1 MAYPTGSGS
10 ERLMRGSIH
19 AQGAAET
26 AFKFDGTHPATGT
39 NSGTGYTVATNHIIT
54 LLNFQVCEMSGSHT
68 NFRIILKCQPSGT
81 DMQLLDQQILPADS
95 TFVWNEKIVLH
106 PTDSVKINQTGGGT
120 NFDVYYSYI
129 DQDWT

>member
-19 AQGAAET
+19 AQGATET

-54 LLNFQVCEMSGSHT
+54 LLNFQVCEQSGSHT
-68 NFRIILKCQPSGT
+68 NLRFYLVSGGADFYLLT
-81 DMQLLDQQILPADS
+81 DQVLPADS
-95 TFVWNEKIVLH
+95 TFAWNERIVLH
-106 PTDSVKINQTGGGT
+106 PTDSVRINRTSGGS

>member
-1 MAYPTGSGS
+1 MGYPTGSGS
-10 ERLMRGSIH
+10 ERLMRGTIH
-19 AQGAAET
+19 AQGSTES

-39 NSGTGYTVATNHIIT
+39 NSYAVPTNHIIT

-68 NFRIILKCQPSGT
+68 TITALIAAGGENITLLT
-81 DMQLLDQQILPADS
+81 DQTLPADS
-95 TFVWNEKIVLH
+95 TFVWNERIVLH
-106 PTDSVKINQTGGGT
+106 PADKVRIVRASGGT

>member
-1 MAYPTGSGS
+1 MGYPTGSGS
-10 ERLMRGSIH
+10 ERLMRGTIH
-19 AQGAAET
+19 AQGSTES

-39 NSGTGYTVATNHIIT
+39 NSYAVPTNHIIT

-68 NFRIILKCQPSGT
+68 TFTAALIGVGGAEIMLMT
-81 DMQLLDQQILPADS
+81 DQTLPADS
-95 TFVWNEKIVLH
+95 TFVWNERIVLH
-106 PTDSVKINQTGGGT
+106 PTDIFRINRNSGGT